1 MYGRV
6 PVPSGNAARA
16 QEIYE
21 TVMELGCSLPMADV
35 CVGYSDSD
43 YSSSHA
49 AQAKNASV
57 PLDQGGV
64 SATLNQ

>member
-21 TVMELGCSLPMADV
+21 TVTELLEMM
-35 CVGYSDSD
+35 YSPGMIRPVFARALL
-43 YSSSHA
+43 HRRGFA
-49 AQAKNASV
+49 FPTRNA
-57 PLDQGGV
+57 GFHRF
-64 SATLNQ
+64 AT